1 MTDDSRFPTRSPLQ
15 GIPDSR
21 MERLSDVARRV
32 GGTLLGED
40 ALLTRVISDTRQL
53 RRGDLFVALQGEH
66 FDGHDYVQRAAS
78 LGAAG
83 ALVSRAVDGGPG
95 QVLAADSLEALQA
108 YAKSWR
114 QDFDLPLIGVTGS
127 SGKTT
132 TKQMLAAVCAARG
145 PVLATEGN
153 LNNHIGVPLT
163 LLRLRAEH
171 RSAVIEMG
179 ANHLGE
185 IALLAG
191 LARPDIGIV
200 TQAGDA
206 HLEGF
211 GSRLGVARGKG
222 ELFAALDGRGVAVIN
237 RDDTYFDLWRELA
250 GTATVLGFGLSERA
264 DVRAENIHGEPEHAP
279 AATVFTLITPEG
291 RQRVELPLPGRHNV
305 LNALAAAA
313 AGVALGLDLEA
324 IAAGLGQVRPVAG
337 RLNWLSTPHGARLLD
352 DSYNANPTSLRAAL
366 DLLAGLPGERWL
378 VLGDMRELGGDAPAL
393 HEEAGRSARALGID
407 RLFTVGAL
415 AQQAAAGFGAQAFHF
430 DSADALIEAL
440 HEALAAGQAGQVA
453 LLVKGSRSSRMERV
467 VAALTG
473 SAVEAH

>member
-1 MTDDSRFPTRSPLQ
+1 MSAAANTA
-15 GIPDSR
+15 GN
-21 MERLSDVARRV
+21 MEHLSQMARRI
-32 GGTLLGED
+32 GAELLGED
-40 ALLTRVISDTRQL
+40 APFARVVTDTRQL
-53 RRGDLFVALQGEH
+53 RRGDLFVALKGEN
-66 FDGHDYVQRAAS
+66 FDGHDYVLRAAS

-83 ALVSRAVDGGPG
+83 SLVSRAVEGAPA
-95 QVLAADSLEALQA
+95 QVMAGDTLSALQA

-114 QDFDLPLIGVTGS
+114 ADFELPLLGVTGS

-163 LLRLRAEH
+163 LLRLRQEQ

-179 ANHLGE
+179 ANHIGE

-211 GSRLGVARGKG
+211 GSREGVAQGKG
-222 ELFAALDGRGVAVIN
+222 EMYTALGGHGIAVIN
-237 RDDTYFDLWRELA
+237 RDDVYFDLWRELA
-250 GTATVLGFGLSERA
+250 GGSTVLSFGLSA
-264 DVRAENIHGEPEHAP
+264 QANVRAEDIHGQPEQAP
-279 AATVFTLITPEG
+279 TATVFTLITPQG
-291 RQRVELPLPGRHNV
+291 RARVELPLPGRHNV

-313 AGVALGLDLEA
+313 AGLALGLDVAA

-337 RLNWLSTPHGARLLD
+337 RLNWMSTPQGARLLD
-352 DSYNANPTSLRAAL
+352 DSYNANPTSLRAAM
-366 DLLAGLPGERWL
+366 DLLAALPGKRWL
-378 VLGDMRELGGDAPAL
+378 VLGNMGELGGDAEAL
-393 HEEAGRSARALGID
+393 HEEAGRSARLLGID
-407 RLFTVGAL
+407 HLYTVGAL
-415 AQQAAAGFGAQAFHF
+415 AQHAAQGFGAQARHF
-430 DSADALIEAL
+430 PTAETLIEAL
-440 HEALAAGQAGQVA
+440 RDDLAATDAGQVA

-473 SAVEAH
+473 TTVAEAH

>member
-1 MTDDSRFPTRSPLQ
+1 MSAAANTA
-15 GIPDSR
+15 GN
-21 MERLSDVARRV
+21 MEHLSQMARRI
-32 GGTLLGED
+32 GAELLGED
-40 ALLTRVISDTRQL
+40 APFARVVTDTRQL
-53 RRGDLFVALQGEH
+53 RRGDLFVALKGEN
-66 FDGHDYVQRAAS
+66 FDGHDYVLRAAS

-83 ALVSRAVDGGPG
+83 SLVSRAVEGAPA
-95 QVLAADSLEALQA
+95 QVMAGDTLSALQA

-114 QDFDLPLIGVTGS
+114 ADFELPLLGVTGS

-163 LLRLRAEH
+163 LLRLRQEQ

-179 ANHLGE
+179 ANHIGE

-211 GSRLGVARGKG
+211 GSREGVAQGKG
-222 ELFAALDGRGVAVIN
+222 EMYTALGGHGIAVIN
-237 RDDTYFDLWRELA
+237 RDDVYFDLWRELA
-250 GTATVLGFGLSERA
+250 GGSTVLSFGLSA
-264 DVRAENIHGEPEHAP
+264 QANVRAEDIHGQPEQAP
-279 AATVFTLITPEG
+279 TATVFTLITPQG
-291 RQRVELPLPGRHNV
+291 RARVELPLPGRHNV

-313 AGVALGLDLEA
+313 AGLALGLDVAA

-337 RLNWLSTPHGARLLD
+337 RLNWMSTPQGARLLD
-352 DSYNANPTSLRAAL
+352 DSYNANPTSLRAAM
-366 DLLAGLPGERWL
+366 DLLAALPGKRWL
-378 VLGDMRELGGDAPAL
+378 VLGNMGELGGDAETL
-393 HEEAGRSARALGID
+393 HEEAGRSARLLGID
-407 RLFTVGAL
+407 HLYTVGAL
-415 AQQAAAGFGAQAFHF
+415 AQHAAQGFGAQARHF
-430 DSADALIEAL
+430 PTAETLIEAL
-440 HEALAAGQAGQVA
+440 RDDLAATDAGQVA

-473 SAVEAH
+473 TTVAEAH

>member
-1 MTDDSRFPTRSPLQ
+1 MSAAANTA
-15 GIPDSR
+15 GN
-21 MERLSDVARRV
+21 MEHLSQMARRI
-32 GGTLLGED
+32 GAELLGED
-40 ALLTRVISDTRQL
+40 APFARVVTDTRQL
-53 RRGDLFVALQGEH
+53 RRGDLFVALKGEN
-66 FDGHDYVQRAAS
+66 FDGHDYVLRAAS

-83 ALVSRAVDGGPG
+83 SLVSRAVEGAPA
-95 QVLAADSLEALQA
+95 QVMAGDTLSALQA

-114 QDFDLPLIGVTGS
+114 ADFELPLLGVTGS

-163 LLRLRAEH
+163 LLRLRQEQ

-179 ANHLGE
+179 ANHIGE

-211 GSRLGVARGKG
+211 GSREGVAQGKG
-222 ELFAALDGRGVAVIN
+222 EMYTALGGHGIAVIN
-237 RDDTYFDLWRELA
+237 RDDVYFDLWRELA
-250 GTATVLGFGLSERA
+250 GGSTVLSFGLSA
-264 DVRAENIHGEPEHAP
+264 QANVRAEDIHGQPEQAP
-279 AATVFTLITPEG
+279 TATVFTLITPQG
-291 RQRVELPLPGRHNV
+291 RARVELPLPGRHNV

-313 AGVALGLDLEA
+313 AGLALGLDVAA

-337 RLNWLSTPHGARLLD
+337 RLNWMSTPQGARLLD
-352 DSYNANPTSLRAAL
+352 DSYNANPTSLRAAM
-366 DLLAGLPGERWL
+366 DLLAALPGKRWL
-378 VLGDMRELGGDAPAL
+378 VLGNMGELGGDAETL
-393 HEEAGRSARALGID
+393 HEEAGRSARLLGID
-407 RLFTVGAL
+407 RLYTVGTL
-415 AQQAAAGFGAQAFHF
+415 AQHAAQGFGAQARHF
-430 DSADALIEAL
+430 PTAETLIEAL
-440 HEALAAGQAGQVA
+440 RDDLAATDAGQVA

-473 SAVEAH
+473 TTVAEAH

>member
-1 MTDDSRFPTRSPLQ
+1 MSAAANTA
-15 GIPDSR
+15 GN
-21 MERLSDVARRV
+21 MEHLSQMARRI
-32 GGTLLGED
+32 GAELLGED
-40 ALLTRVISDTRQL
+40 APFARVVTDTRQL
-53 RRGDLFVALQGEH
+53 RRGDLFVALKGEN
-66 FDGHDYVQRAAS
+66 FDGHDYVLRAAS

-83 ALVSRAVDGGPG
+83 SLVSRAVEGAPA
-95 QVLAADSLEALQA
+95 QVMAGDTLSALQA

-114 QDFDLPLIGVTGS
+114 ADFELPLLGVTGS

-163 LLRLRAEH
+163 LLRLRQEQ

-179 ANHLGE
+179 ANHIGE

-211 GSRLGVARGKG
+211 GSREGVAQGKG
-222 ELFAALDGRGVAVIN
+222 EMYTALGGHGIAVIN
-237 RDDTYFDLWRELA
+237 RDDVYFDLWRELA
-250 GTATVLGFGLSERA
+250 GGSTVLSFGLSA
-264 DVRAENIHGEPEHAP
+264 QANVRAEDIHGQPEQAP
-279 AATVFTLITPEG
+279 TATVFTLITPQG
-291 RQRVELPLPGRHNV
+291 RARVELPLPGRHNV

-313 AGVALGLDLEA
+313 AGLALGLDVAA

-337 RLNWLSTPHGARLLD
+337 RLNWMSTPQGARLLD
-352 DSYNANPTSLRAAL
+352 DSYNANPTSLRAAM
-366 DLLAGLPGERWL
+366 DLLAALPGKRWL
-378 VLGDMRELGGDAPAL
+378 VLGNMGELGGDAETL
-393 HEEAGRSARALGID
+393 HEEAGRSARLLGID
-407 RLFTVGAL
+407 RLYTVGTL
-415 AQQAAAGFGAQAFHF
+415 AQHAAQGFGAQARQFPT
-430 DSADALIEAL
+430 AEALIEAL
-440 HEALAAGQAGQVA
+440 RDDLAGTDAGQVA

-473 SAVEAH
+473 TTVAEAH

>member
-1 MTDDSRFPTRSPLQ
+1 MSAAANTA
-15 GIPDSR
+15 GN
-21 MERLSDVARRV
+21 MEHLSQMARRI
-32 GGTLLGED
+32 GAELLGED
-40 ALLTRVISDTRQL
+40 APFARVVTDTRQL
-53 RRGDLFVALQGEH
+53 RRGDLFVALKGEN
-66 FDGHDYVQRAAS
+66 FDGHDYVLRAAS

-83 ALVSRAVDGGPG
+83 SLVSRAVEGAPA
-95 QVLAADSLEALQA
+95 QVMAGDTLSALQA

-114 QDFDLPLIGVTGS
+114 ADFELPLLGVTGS

-163 LLRLRAEH
+163 LLRLRQEQ

-179 ANHLGE
+179 ANHIGE

-211 GSRLGVARGKG
+211 GSREGVAQGKG
-222 ELFAALDGRGVAVIN
+222 EMYTALGGHGIAVIN
-237 RDDTYFDLWRELA
+237 RDDVYFDLWRELA
-250 GTATVLGFGLSERA
+250 GGSTVLSFGLSA
-264 DVRAENIHGEPEHAP
+264 SANVRAEDIHGQPEHAP
-279 AATVFTLITPEG
+279 TATVFTLITPQG
-291 RQRVELPLPGRHNV
+291 RARVELPLPGRHNV

-313 AGVALGLDLEA
+313 AGLALGLDVAA

-337 RLNWLSTPHGARLLD
+337 RLNWMSTPQGARLLD
-352 DSYNANPTSLRAAL
+352 DSYNANPTSLRAAM
-366 DLLAGLPGERWL
+366 DLLAALPGKRWL
-378 VLGDMRELGGDAPAL
+378 VLGNMGELGGDAETL
-393 HEEAGRSARALGID
+393 HEEAGRSARLLGID
-407 RLFTVGAL
+407 HLYTVGAL
-415 AQQAAAGFGAQAFHF
+415 AQHAAQGFGAQARHF
-430 DSADALIEAL
+430 PTAETLIEAL
-440 HEALAAGQAGQVA
+440 RDDLAATDAGQVA

-473 SAVEAH
+473 TTVAEAH

>member
-1 MTDDSRFPTRSPLQ
+1 MSMSAAASTTDK
-15 GIPDSR
+15 
-21 MERLSDVARRV
+21 MEHLSQMARRI
-32 GGTLLGED
+32 GGKPLGED
-40 ALLTRVISDTRQL
+40 AAFARVVTDTRQL
-53 RRGDLFVALQGEH
+53 RRGDLFVALKGDN
-66 FDGHDYVQRAAS
+66 FDGHDYVLRAAS

-83 ALVSRAVDGGPG
+83 SLVSHAVEGAPA
-95 QVLAADSLEALQA
+95 QVVSADSLLALQA

-114 QDFDLPLIGVTGS
+114 ADFELPLIGVTGS

-153 LNNHIGVPLT
+153 LNNHIGLPLT

-171 RSAVIEMG
+171 RTAVIEMG

-191 LARPDIGIV
+191 LARPDIGLV

-211 GSRLGVARGKG
+211 GSREGVARGKG
-222 ELFAALDGRGVAVIN
+222 EMYTALAGRGVAVIN
-237 RDDTYFDLWRELA
+237 RDDVYFDLWRELA
-250 GTATVLGFGLSERA
+250 GGSTVLSFGLSA
-264 DVRAENIHGEPEHAP
+264 DAHVRAENIHGQPEHAP
-279 AATVFTLITPEG
+279 TATVFSLITPQG
-291 RQRVELPLPGRHNV
+291 RARVELPLPGRHNV

-313 AGVALGLDLEA
+313 AGLALGLDVAA

-337 RLNWLSTPHGARLLD
+337 RLSWMSTPLGARLLD

-366 DLLAGLPGERWL
+366 ELLAGLPGSRWL
-378 VLGDMRELGGDAPAL
+378 VLGDMRELGGDEAAI
-393 HEEAGRSARALGID
+393 HEEAGRGARLLGID
-407 RLFTVGAL
+407 RLYTVGAL
-415 AQQAAAGFGAQAFHF
+415 AQHAAAGFGAQARHF
-430 DSADALIEAL
+430 SSAEALIEAL
-440 HEALAAGQAGQVA
+440 REALSEVDAGQVA

-473 SAVEAH
+473 NTVAEAH

>member
-1 MTDDSRFPTRSPLQ
+1 MNVSAA
-15 GIPDSR
+15 GN
-21 MERLSDVARRV
+21 MEHLSQMAGRI
-32 GGTLLGED
+32 GGQLLGED
-40 ALLTRVISDTRQL
+40 AAFARVVTDTRQL
-53 RRGDLFVALQGEH
+53 RRGDLFVALKGDN
-66 FDGHDYVQRAAS
+66 FDGHDYVLRAAS

-83 ALVSRAVDGGPG
+83 SLVSRAVEGAPS
-95 QVLAADSLEALQA
+95 QVVAGDTLSALQA

-114 QDFDLPLIGVTGS
+114 ADFELPLIGVTGS

-145 PVLATEGN
+145 TVLATEGN

-163 LLRLRAEH
+163 LLRLRQEQ

-179 ANHLGE
+179 ANHIGE

-211 GSRLGVARGKG
+211 GSREGVARGKG
-222 ELFAALDGRGVAVIN
+222 EMYTALGGRGIAVIN
-237 RDDTYFDLWRELA
+237 RDDVYFDLWRELA
-250 GTATVLGFGLSERA
+250 GGSTVLSFGLSA
-264 DVRAENIHGEPEHAP
+264 SANVRAEDIHGQPEHAP
-279 AATVFTLITPEG
+279 TATVFTLITPQG
-291 RQRVELPLPGRHNV
+291 RARVELPLPGRHNV

-313 AGVALGLDLEA
+313 AGLALGLDVAA

-337 RLNWLSTPHGARLLD
+337 RLNWMSTPQGARLLD
-352 DSYNANPTSLRAAL
+352 DSYNANPTSLRAAM
-366 DLLAGLPGERWL
+366 DLLAALPGKRWL
-378 VLGDMRELGGDAPAL
+378 VLGNMGELGGDAETL
-393 HEEAGRSARALGID
+393 HEEAGRSARLLGID
-407 RLFTVGAL
+407 RLYTVGTL
-415 AQQAAAGFGAQAFHF
+415 AQHAAQGFGAQARQFPT
-430 DSADALIEAL
+430 AEALIEAL
-440 HEALAAGQAGQVA
+440 RDDLAGTDAGQVA

-473 SAVEAH
+473 TTVAEAH

>member
-1 MTDDSRFPTRSPLQ
+1 MNVSAA
-15 GIPDSR
+15 GN
-21 MERLSDVARRV
+21 MEHLSQMAGRI
-32 GGTLLGED
+32 GGQLLGED
-40 ALLTRVISDTRQL
+40 AAFARVVTDTRQL
-53 RRGDLFVALQGEH
+53 RRGDLFVALKGDN
-66 FDGHDYVQRAAS
+66 FDGHDYVLRAAS

-83 ALVSRAVDGGPG
+83 SLVSRAVEGAPS
-95 QVLAADSLEALQA
+95 QVVAGDTLSALQA

-114 QDFDLPLIGVTGS
+114 ADFELPLIGVTGS

-145 PVLATEGN
+145 TVLATEGN

-163 LLRLRAEH
+163 LLRLRQEQ

-179 ANHLGE
+179 ANHIGE

-211 GSRLGVARGKG
+211 GSREGVARGKG
-222 ELFAALDGRGVAVIN
+222 EMYTALGGRGIAVIN
-237 RDDTYFDLWRELA
+237 RDDVYFDLWRELA
-250 GTATVLGFGLSERA
+250 GGSTVLSFGLSA
-264 DVRAENIHGEPEHAP
+264 SANVRAEDIHGQPEHAP
-279 AATVFTLITPEG
+279 TATVFTLITPQG
-291 RQRVELPLPGRHNV
+291 RARVELPLPGRHNV

-313 AGVALGLDLEA
+313 AGLALGLDVAA

-337 RLNWLSTPHGARLLD
+337 RLNWMSTPQGARLLD
-352 DSYNANPTSLRAAL
+352 DSYNANPTSLRAAM
-366 DLLAGLPGERWL
+366 DLLAALPGKRWL
-378 VLGDMRELGGDAPAL
+378 VLGNMGELGGDAEAL
-393 HEEAGRSARALGID
+393 HEEAGRSARLLGID
-407 RLFTVGAL
+407 HLYTVGAL
-415 AQQAAAGFGAQAFHF
+415 AQHAAQGFGAQARHF
-430 DSADALIEAL
+430 PTAETLIEAL
-440 HEALAAGQAGQVA
+440 RDDLAATDAGQVA

-473 SAVEAH
+473 TTVAEAH

>member
-1 MTDDSRFPTRSPLQ
+1 MSAAANTA
-15 GIPDSR
+15 GN
-21 MERLSDVARRV
+21 MEHLSHMAGRI
-32 GGTLLGED
+32 GGRLLGED
-40 ALLTRVISDTRQL
+40 AAFARVVTDTRQL
-53 RRGDLFVALQGEH
+53 RRGDLFVALKGEN
-66 FDGHDYVQRAAS
+66 FDGHDYVLRAAS

-83 ALVSRAVDGGPG
+83 SLVSGGVEGAPS
-95 QVLAADSLEALQA
+95 QVVAADTLTALQA

-114 QDFDLPLIGVTGS
+114 ADFELPVIGVTGS

-153 LNNHIGVPLT
+153 LNNHIGLPLT

-171 RSAVIEMG
+171 RTAVIEMG

-211 GSRLGVARGKG
+211 GSREGVARGKG
-222 ELFAALDGRGVAVIN
+222 EMYTSLAGRGIAVIN
-237 RDDTYFDLWRELA
+237 RDDVYFDLWRELA
-250 GTATVLGFGLSERA
+250 GASTVLSFGLSA
-264 DVRAENIHGEPEHAP
+264 HANVRAEDIHGQPEHAP
-279 AATVFTLITPEG
+279 TATVFNLITPQG
-291 RQRVELPLPGRHNV
+291 RARVELPLPGRHNV

-313 AGVALGLDLEA
+313 AGLALGMDVAA

-337 RLNWLSTPHGARLLD
+337 RLSWMGTPQGARLLD

-366 DLLAGLPGERWL
+366 DLLAGLPGSRWL
-378 VLGDMRELGGDAPAL
+378 VLGDMRELGGDEAAI
-393 HEEAGRSARALGID
+393 HEEAGRSARLLGID
-407 RLFTVGAL
+407 RLYTVGTL
-415 AQQAAAGFGAQAFHF
+415 AQHAAQGFGAQARHF
-430 DSADALIEAL
+430 PTVEALIEAL
-440 HEALAAGQAGQVA
+440 RDDLAGTDAGQVA

-473 SAVEAH
+473 TTVAEAH

>member
-1 MTDDSRFPTRSPLQ
+1 MSAAANTA
-15 GIPDSR
+15 GN
-21 MERLSDVARRV
+21 MEHLSQMARRI
-32 GGTLLGED
+32 GAELLGED
-40 ALLTRVISDTRQL
+40 APFARVVTDTRQL
-53 RRGDLFVALQGEH
+53 RRGDLFVALKGEN
-66 FDGHDYVQRAAS
+66 FDGHDYVLRAAS

-83 ALVSRAVDGGPG
+83 SLVSRAVEGAPA
-95 QVLAADSLEALQA
+95 QVMAGDTLSALQA

-114 QDFDLPLIGVTGS
+114 ADFELPLLVVTGS

-163 LLRLRAEH
+163 LLRLRQEQ

-179 ANHLGE
+179 ANHIGE

-211 GSRLGVARGKG
+211 GSREGVAQGKG
-222 ELFAALDGRGVAVIN
+222 EMYTALGGHGIAVIN
-237 RDDTYFDLWRELA
+237 RDDVYFDLWRELA
-250 GTATVLGFGLSERA
+250 GGSTVLSFGLSA
-264 DVRAENIHGEPEHAP
+264 QANVRAEDIHGQPEQAP
-279 AATVFTLITPEG
+279 TATVFTLITPQG
-291 RQRVELPLPGRHNV
+291 RARVELPLPGRHNV

-313 AGVALGLDLEA
+313 AGLALGLDVAA

-337 RLNWLSTPHGARLLD
+337 RLNWMSTPQGARLLD
-352 DSYNANPTSLRAAL
+352 DSYNANPTSLRAAM
-366 DLLAGLPGERWL
+366 DLLAALPGKRWL
-378 VLGDMRELGGDAPAL
+378 VLGNMGELGGDAEAL
-393 HEEAGRSARALGID
+393 HEEAGRSARLLGID
-407 RLFTVGAL
+407 HLYTVGAL
-415 AQQAAAGFGAQAFHF
+415 AQHAAQGFGAQARHF
-430 DSADALIEAL
+430 PTAETLIEAL
-440 HEALAAGQAGQVA
+440 RDDLAATDAGQVA

-473 SAVEAH
+473 TTVAEAH